1 MNELEALEFDPT
13 GQSTANR
20 VPVSFNV
27 SPPSSITATY
37 FTIPGNSPFF
47 TADAVLTLTDNNGQ
61 TRELIYGDDFLW
73 AFKFFEGSLSTTKDL
88 WAGISFIDRTI
99 EGSCT
104 LEANWLGGDWIVS
117 DSHVA
122 QILANTVENPRVV
135 SWDSVA
141 NLPYKFPG
149 LPAMPDVN
157 TLYGM
162 NDVVTQLSIIAQVIA
177 AQNPDAGNG
186 SGGGVGGEHIL
197 NTNNP
202 HGTTKE
208 HVQLGLVQN
217 LGLSILTDVET
228 ETPGNSSYM
237 TPFMTLKSIQFNV
250 PDMISSALDS
260 FKTNLTKSDVNLNQT
275 PNLPASTAASLENP
289 DNSSLMTPYT
299 TQLLIEENLVSVNDA
314 ITAIGDRTISD
325 MGGYTTNEVDS
336 AVSDAVTGLTE
347 LINNHVNQTGNV
359 HNLTLNDLNIGWLSG
374 LSLATSGDIDEG
386 AINKIVTADL
396 LKAKLDNL
404 EVTGGGGVT
413 TEELN
418 AHINATNPH
427 NMIAADLDAYT
438 KAETN
443 QNIDAAVDNLGDSI
457 NNMLVNYATTD
468 DVNLMMNTLISTLN
482 ESAWVVS
489 GKAPFELLPLPGDPA
504 HSTSQIVDVSSG
516 TNNAFVLYI
525 DLNGEYFLRSWD
537 GSAWSGVTLPDVS
550 GASINSVDVLNPY
563 IAITTDSNDIYVSV
577 DMGSTWTITQNVPGI
592 ILGVDY
598 YPGGYWVVH
607 TNSSI
612 FITDD
617 NFATLNITTDP
628 TVVGD
633 LVAVEVADTFMVAIS
648 TDTAVISTDMG
659 DTWVQTTIGM
669 DAPLRSLTMYSDN
682 TIMATNDAGDVRY
695 FDTELGDWVEVTN
708 LPANSNIYTNND
720 GLFIAYEGSN
730 VYKSYDKGDIWT
742 SASENINGNVKGVK
756 YGAHGWVL
764 YTDSNS
770 ILRSD

>member
-47 TADAVLTLTDNNGQ
+47 TSDAVLTLTDNTGQ

-122 QILANTVENPRVV
+122 QILANTVENPRIV

-177 AQNPDAGNG
+177 AQNPDAGND

-260 FKTNLTKSDVNLNQT
+260 FKTNLTKSDVNLDQT

-359 HNLTLNDLNIGWLSG
+359 HNLTLNDLNIGWLSN
-374 LSLATSGDIDEG
+374 LSLATPEDIDAG
-386 AINKIVTADL
+386 TANKLVTADVL
-396 LKAKLDNL
+396 RTELDNL

-427 NMIAADLDAYT
+427 NMIASDLNAYT
-438 KAETN
+438 SDETDQAIN
-443 QNIDAAVDNLGDSI
+443 DAISNLELTVNETIDEYATNERVDN
-457 NNMLVNYATTD
+457 VTD
-468 DVNLMMNTLISTLN
+468 GIIAAANETAWVIS
-482 ESAWVVS
+482 EKKKFDMQVVS
-489 GKAPFELLPLPGDPA
+489 GDPT
-504 HSTSQIVDVSSG
+504 HVSSQIIDVSSG
-516 TNNAFVLYI
+516 LSKLYVLYR
-525 DLNGEYFLRSWD
+525 DQGGVFHLRTWD
-537 GSAWSGVTLPDVS
+537 GSGWSSVTLP
-550 GASINSVDVLNPY
+550 SV
-563 IAITTDSNDIYVSV
+563 TGTE
-577 DMGSTWTITQNVPGI
+577 
-592 ILGVDY
+592 ILGVEVSNPNIVIYTNANEIMVSDNMGISWDITHNTPEVVVGIDY
-598 YPGGYWVVH
+598 YPGGKW
-607 TNSSI
+607 
-612 FITDD
+612 
-617 NFATLNITTDP
+617 
-628 TVVGD
+628 
-633 LVAVEVADTFMVAIS
+633 AIYTETSLHVS
-648 TDTAVISTDMG
+648 TD
-659 DTWVQTTIGM
+659 
-669 DAPLRSLTMYSDN
+669 
-682 TIMATNDAGDVRY
+682 
-695 FDTELGDWVEVTN
+695 N
-708 LPANSNIYTNND
+708 LITLVD
-720 GLFIAYEGSN
+720 EIAS
-730 VYKSYDKGDIWT
+730 K
-742 SASENINGNVKGVK
+742 A
-756 YGAHGWVL
+756 
-764 YTDSNS
+764 
-770 ILRSD
+770 